1 MYTRLILQKKKLHA
15 KKNAMQQLR
24 SHRDLNSDR
33 WIQSPE
39 C

>member
-1 MYTRLILQKKKLHA
+1 LFVHIFENKKKLV
-15 KKNAMQQLR
+15 KERKR